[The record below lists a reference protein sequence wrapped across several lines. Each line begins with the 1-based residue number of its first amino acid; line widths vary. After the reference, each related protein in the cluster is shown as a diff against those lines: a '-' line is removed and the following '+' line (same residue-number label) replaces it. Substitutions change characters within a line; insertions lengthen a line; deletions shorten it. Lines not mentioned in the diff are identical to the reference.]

1 MRFARTHC
9 CIFFDD
15 RQDEVGRIIFCDDDR
30 KNIMGVKR
38 VCNFAAN
45 QLLKIDPATAMVEN
59 DFQRIISV
67 FHNEFGCT

>member
-1 MRFARTHC
+1 M
-9 CIFFDD
+9 
-15 RQDEVGRIIFCDDDR
+15 GRIIFCDDDR